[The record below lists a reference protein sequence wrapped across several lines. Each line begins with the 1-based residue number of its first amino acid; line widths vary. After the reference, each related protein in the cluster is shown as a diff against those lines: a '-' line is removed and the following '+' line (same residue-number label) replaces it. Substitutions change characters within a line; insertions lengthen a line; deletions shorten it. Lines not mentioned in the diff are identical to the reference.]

1 MSRAARGRVS
11 PGTDERRASIDDAR
25 RDFAKSPAGKTLG
38 LRAVALQ
45 SPSETHLLALGKF
58 GGKYNRCALSF
69 VSQ

>member
-45 SPSETHLLALGKF
+45 SPSETHLRSLPVASC
-58 GGKYNRCALSF
+58 NTCWRDI
-69 VSQ
+69 VR